1 MQLYEVYQKLGEDA
15 FAQLVR
21 GISMGKLRTYQL
33 FDPLKT
39 RAHIVKLNT
48 EHLRKAAPRLWAR
61 INEGDEEFA
70 KDFAQ
75 AVLVS
80 HLDLIAAVLDFLGIP
95 NQNGFFEKDL
105 TASQYLTEGWAQ
117 RTFEKFRGSYPEP
130 VLLFYLNH
138 LAWELKSAEQPFA
151 PAA

>member
-1 MQLYEVYQKLGEDA
+1 MQLCEVYQKLGEDG
-15 FAQLVR
+15 FNQLVR
-21 GISMGKLRTYQL
+21 GISLGKLKTYQL
-33 FDPLKT
+33 FDALKT
-39 RAHIVKLNT
+39 RAHLAKLNT

-80 HLDLIAAVLDFLGIP
+80 HLDMIAAVVEFLGIP
-95 NQNGFFEKDL
+95 NQNGFFDKDID
-105 TASQYLTEGWAQ
+105 ASQYLTEGWAA
-117 RTFEKFRGSYPEP
+117 RAFEKFRGAYPEP
-130 VLLFYLNH
+130 LLLFYLNH
-138 LAWELKSAEQPFA
+138 LGWELKGAEQPFA

>member
-1 MQLYEVYQKLGEDA
+1 MQLCEVYQRLGEDG
-15 FAQLVR
+15 FVQLVR
-21 GISMGKLRTYQL
+21 SISMGKLKTYQL
-33 FDPLKT
+33 FDPLKA
-39 RAHIVKLNT
+39 RAHMAKLNT

-61 INEGDEEFA
+61 ITEGDEEFA

-80 HLDLIAAVLDFLGIP
+80 HLDLISAVLDSLGIP

-105 TASQYLTEGWAQ
+105 DASQYLTEGWAA
-117 RTFEKFRGSYPEP
+117 RTFEKFRGSHPDA

-138 LAWELKSAEQPFA
+138 LAWELKRAEQPFA

>member
-1 MQLYEVYQKLGEDA
+1 MQICDVYRRLGEEG
-15 FAQLVR
+15 FTQLVR
-21 GISMGKLRTYQL
+21 GISIGKLKTYQL
-33 FDPLKT
+33 FDPLKA
-39 RAHIVKLNT
+39 RAHMAKLNT
-48 EHLRKAAPRLWAR
+48 EHLRKAAPRLWGR

-80 HLDLIAAVLDFLGIP
+80 HLDLITDVLNFLGIP
-95 NQNGFFEKDL
+95 NQNGFFDKDL
-105 TASQYLTEGWAQ
+105 SASQYLTEGWAQ
-117 RTFEKFRGSYPEP
+117 RTFERFRASYPEP

-138 LAWELKSAEQPFA
+138 LGWELKGAEEPFA

>member
-1 MQLYEVYQKLGEDA
+1 MQLCEVYQKLGEDG
-15 FAQLVR
+15 FTHLVR
-21 GISMGKLRTYQL
+21 GISMGKLKTYQL

-39 RAHIVKLNT
+39 RAHMVKLNT
-48 EHLRKAAPRLWAR
+48 EHLRKAAPRLWGR
-61 INEGDEEFA
+61 ITEGDEEFA

-80 HLDLIAAVLDFLGIP
+80 HLDLIAAVLDSLGIP
-95 NQNGFFEKDL
+95 NQSGFFDKDL
-105 TASQYLTEGWAQ
+105 NASQYLTEGWAQ
-117 RTFEKFRGSYPEP
+117 RTFDKFRGSYPEP